1 LATFKA
7 KRNLRWAIAILLLIL
22 ETVAY
27 LLLVGVPWV
36 FARDFPRPI
45 CETGKPKHWIK
56 PFTEDTMGGWKRDTD
71 AFYLEIIV
79 LLSHF
84 LILISLPIL
93 SRIGTGGGGSRGGDT
108 GRDRTTGEA
117 GNGGFTGVA
126 VESLRTGWWLSAL
139 VLGGIAIYLGSAVAE
154 FRFGYAWAE
163 GVVHGRFDEVALGA
177 MISDSVDALLY
188 LSITIGLTLGSIV
201 TRWLLSGLSCTS
213 FTIFIFWIIFAIAAF
228 IPPFFVSA
236 YYIFFKFEG
245 SKGQE
250 NCAAI
255 FGDDKDYLFART
267 ACDVRAGTYIAG
279 IILLLIAVAGPITL
293 GLISYFKVLRKS
305 RRRSWVRLP
314 DEAGDITFARDPDF
328 ATELKAGDVRGYRSN
343 HTSFFNFETKIP
355 KEKKP
360 LL

>member
-1 LATFKA
+1 M
-7 KRNLRWAIAILLLIL
+7 LIL
-22 ETVAY
+22 ETVTY
-27 LLLVGVPWV
+27 LLLIGVPWF

-45 CETGKPKHWIK
+45 CETGKPKHWIT
-56 PFTEDTMGGWKRDTD
+56 PFTDDTMGGWKRDID
-71 AFYLEIIV
+71 AFYLEITV

-93 SRIGTGGGGSRGGDT
+93 ARIGNRGSRGGDT
-108 GRDRTTGEA
+108 GRDRTTGE
-117 GNGGFTGVA
+117 GSNVGYTGVA

-139 VLGGIAIYLGSAVAE
+139 VLGGVSIYLGTAVAE

-163 GVVHGRFDEVALGA
+163 GVVHNRFDEVALGT
-177 MISDSVDALLY
+177 MISDSIDALLY
-188 LSITIGLTLGSIV
+188 LSITVGLTLGSVV

-228 IPPFFVSA
+228 IPPLFVST
-236 YYIFFKFEG
+236 YYVFWSFEDA
-245 SKGQE
+245 KGQE
-250 NCAAI
+250 NCQAI

-267 ACDVRAGTYIAG
+267 ACDVQAGTYIAG
-279 IILLLIAVAGPITL
+279 IILLIVAVAGPITL

-314 DEAGDITFARDPDF
+314 DDSSDITFPRDADY

-343 HTSFFNFETKIP
+343 HTSFFNFETKLSQNGQ
-355 KEKKP
+355 EKKP
-360 LL
+360 LI